1 MAIIIMLTERERKV
15 QKIAEILISFS
26 EEEEEG
32 FAKTLMGRYREFR
45 EFNAKA
51 LECKKFS

>member
-1 MAIIIMLTERERKV
+1 MTLAEYKRQAQE
-15 QKIAEILISFS
+15 IAEILISFS